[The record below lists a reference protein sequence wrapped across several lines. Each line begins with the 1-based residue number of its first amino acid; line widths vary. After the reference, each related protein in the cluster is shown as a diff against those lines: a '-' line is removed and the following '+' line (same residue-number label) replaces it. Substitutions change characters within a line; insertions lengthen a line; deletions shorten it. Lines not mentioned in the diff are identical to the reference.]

1 MEAHP
6 PVRDSAYAVETYD
19 EAYYRS
25 VLRNERYRSHR
36 WRLKWVDY
44 CLDPRPGERIVD
56 LGCGPGLLAKHLAS
70 RGAIV
75 HGVDLSPL
83 AVEFAR
89 RHNAA
94 YPNCTFAVAD
104 ASCCRHLPDCS
115 FDKACSVDVTEH
127 CGYETMCGIF
137 AEAHRLLKPGGLYF
151 IYTPNPRHWIEVCRR
166 HHFILKP
173 FPGHTGL
180 RNAEVII
187 DALHRNG
194 FEIVR
199 HIRPPSMIPVVQWLE
214 KLWSLQP
221 LLPELGVYRIVLL
234 AAKRGG

>member
-1 MEAHP
+1 MDAQP
-6 PVRDSAYAVETYD
+6 PIRDSAYAVETYD

-25 VLRNERYRSHR
+25 VLRNERFRSHR
-36 WRLKWVDY
+36 WRLKWVDR
-44 CLDPRPGERIVD
+44 CLDPRPGDRIVD
-56 LGCGPGLLAKHLAS
+56 LGCGPGLLARHLAS
-70 RGAIV
+70 RGAVV

-89 RHNAA
+89 RHTAA

-104 ASCCRHLPDCS
+104 ASRCEHLADAS

-127 CGYETMCGIF
+127 CGYDTMCGIF
-137 AEAHRLLKPGGLYF
+137 AEARRLLKPGGLYF

-166 HHFILKP
+166 HRIILRP

-180 RNAEVII
+180 RTAEVII
-187 DALHRNG
+187 DALNRAG
-194 FEIVR
+194 FDIVR
-199 HIRPPSMIPVVQWLE
+199 HERPPSMIPVVQWVE

-221 LLPELGVYRIVLL
+221 LMPELGVYRVVIL
-234 AAKRGG
+234 AARRGT